1 MNRECAGGGAE
12 HARPTKRSRSQHVSG
27 APRERERERE
37 RQREREREAERERER
52 EREREMHRRT
62 EGNRDEGASAEGREE
77 TIRSRNWWCR
87 LKENC
92 TPKL

>member
-27 APRERERERE
+27 APRK
-37 RQREREREAERERER
+37 RERER
-52 EREREMHRRT
+52 ERERGR
-62 EGNRDEGASAEGREE
+62 EGEREREREAGRERNGPGGQRATGTRGSAEGEE

-87 LKENC
+87 LTVHSQEVC
-92 TPKL
+92 